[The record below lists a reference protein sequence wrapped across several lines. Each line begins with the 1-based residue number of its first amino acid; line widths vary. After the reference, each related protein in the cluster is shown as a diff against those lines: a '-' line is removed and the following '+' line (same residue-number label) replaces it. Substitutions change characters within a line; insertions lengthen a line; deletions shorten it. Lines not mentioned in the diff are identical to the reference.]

1 MNLVGNLHFIYW
13 TLTMFK
19 ETRELKR
26 FKNIPT
32 KGHTHKSKIAICFAY
47 YFCENL
53 SYCLQGSRFSSD

>member
-1 MNLVGNLHFIYW
+1 
-13 TLTMFK
+13 MFK

-53 SYCLQGSRFSSD
+53 NYCLQGSRFSSD